1 MNKPV
6 WLLINE
12 RKRRL
17 RKIAKEMGRE
27 IPDNFEYL
35 GILIDNTDTD
45 IELMQRFSERREH
58 GK

>member
-6 WLLINE
+6 WLLISE

-17 RKIAKEMGRE
+17 KKLAIQSGRKIV
-27 IPDNFEYL
+27 DNFEYI
-35 GILIDNTDTD
+35 GIVLDNVEAD
-45 IELMQRFSERREH
+45 INLMQRFSERREH